1 MMTNGKDTGA
11 EQASDEIAY
20 KSFYFQDKL
29 VCIVVLRT
37 YEEGYRLSTTFNNGQ
52 TVSKVFTDSEI
63 ALGTYTASV
72 LSIEDEIK
80 KVS

>member
-1 MMTNGKDTGA
+1 MTANTNNIGA

-20 KSFYFQDKL
+20 NSFYFKDKL
-29 VCIVVLRT
+29 VAIIVLRT
-37 YEEGYRLSTTFNNGQ
+37 YEGGYRLSTTFNNGQ
-52 TVSKVFTDSEI
+52 TVSKVFTDSKV

-72 LSIEDEIK
+72 AAIEDEIK